1 MAAQLTGGRE
11 RMLARALAWWG
22 AELGALL
29 PPSVRRGL
37 GLDPDIIVIDATANG
52 IDIGI
57 DRAGRFATVGRIAK
71 AEPEAATVVH
81 ETAAAVAER
90 EAAAAAERAT
100 FAALVAQ
107 ATGDRERIALRI
119 APDQALAKTIEL
131 PLAAEEN
138 LRQVLAYEMERQTPF
153 RADQVRFTYAVV
165 GRDAVARRL
174 TVALTVIPNETVERQ
189 LGDLARLGV
198 RPVAV
203 VVGVPGTPFVRT
215 ADSAVQVSPLPR
227 YRRADR
233 WLAAAAAVL
242 ALILAAL
249 PFVRHE
255 LAFAQLDERIAR
267 VRAPAEAMLKLAGEL
282 EAELAGAGTVSRIKA
297 QAASPVRLIDEL
309 ARLLPDDTWL
319 VQFTLSESELEIEGL
334 SLSAAALV
342 AKLEASALF
351 ANVRFRTPVTR
362 DPLTSREH
370 FALMLTVAK
379 P

>member
-1 MAAQLTGGRE
+1 MAALLIGGRE
-11 RMLARALAWWG
+11 RVLALALAWWG

-29 PPSVRRGL
+29 PASVRRGL
-37 GLDPDIIVIDATANG
+37 GLDPDLVVIDATATG

-57 DRAGRFATVGRIAK
+57 DRAGRLTAIGHATK
-71 AEPEAATVVH
+71 AEPRDVV
-81 ETAAAVAER
+81 
-90 EAAAAAERAT
+90 AERAT
-100 FAALVAQ
+100 VAGLVAR
-107 ATGDRERIALRI
+107 ANGDLERIALRI
-119 APDQALAKTIEL
+119 APDQALLKTIEL

-165 GRDAVARRL
+165 GRDAAARRL
-174 TVALTVIPNETVERQ
+174 TVALTVVPNETVERQ
-189 LGDLARLGV
+189 LGDLARIGV
-198 RPVAV
+198 SPVAV
-203 VVGVPGTPFVRT
+203 VVGTPGTPLVRT
-215 ADSAVQVSPLPR
+215 ADATVRLRPLPR

-233 WLAAAAAVL
+233 WLAAATVAL

-255 LAFAQLDERIAR
+255 HATARLDERVAR
-267 VRAPAEAMLKLAGEL
+267 VRAPAEAALKLAAEL
-282 EAELAGAGTVSRIKA
+282 EAELAGTGTVVRIKA
-297 QAASPVRLIDEL
+297 QAASPVLLIDEL

-342 AKLEASALF
+342 ARLEASRLF